1 MRTGL
6 LVILLAVTGAAAPPP
21 ETVIETVKVSDR
33 VYAFVGPDPTREIVV
48 GNAVAVIGDDAVLLV
63 DTTNAPSNARV
74 MLAELRKVT
83 DKPVRYIVHTHWHY
97 DHIMGDT
104 VFAKEFAPLDVI
116 AHAKTLPVLDE
127 KIPAWPKRATEV
139 YTRILGQYGKELA
152 DGKDAAGNALSA
164 QDRKR
169 YRQTMSDAERYMPE
183 LSEMS
188 YVRPTIVVDS
198 STAIY
203 LGSLEVRV
211 LYFGRG
217 NTDGDLAVYVP
228 QERVLATGDLLVHP
242 VPYSFNSHLEE
253 WARGL
258 GRMAELDVATIVPG
272 HGPVFADKEY
282 LLSVKQLL
290 ESTLAQTREAKRKG
304 LSLEEAQRTIELEPF
319 RKRFAG
325 DDPARNEA
333 WTDYFRNPAVAS
345 VYGE

>member
-6 LVILLAVTGAAAPPP
+6 LAILLAVTGAAVPPP
-21 ETVIETVKVSDR
+21 DSVIETVKVSDR
-33 VYAFVGPDPTREIVV
+33 VYAFIGPDPTRDIVV
-48 GNAVAVIGDDAVLLV
+48 GNAVAVIGDDGVLLV

-74 MLAELRKVT
+74 ILAELRKVT

-97 DHIMGDT
+97 DHIMGDS
-104 VFAKEFAPLDVI
+104 VFAEAFAPLDVVV
-116 AHAKTLPVLDE
+116 HARTRPVLDE

-139 YTRILGQYGKELA
+139 YTRIAGQYRKELA
-152 DGKDAAGNALSA
+152 DGKDESGKPLGDY
-164 QDRKR
+164 DRDR
-169 YRQTMSDAERYMPE
+169 HRQTLGDVERYLPE
-183 LSEMS
+183 IAAMS
-188 YVRPTIVVDS
+188 YVRPTITFEES
-198 STAIY
+198 MTLH
-203 LGSLEVRV
+203 LGALEVRL

-217 NTDGDLAVYVP
+217 NTDGDVAVYIP

-242 VPYSFNSHLEE
+242 VPYAFNAHLEE

-290 ESTLAQTREAKRKG
+290 ESVLAQARGAKQKG
-304 LSLEEAQRTIELEPF
+304 LTLEEAQRTIELEPY

-325 DDPARNEA
+325 DDPSRNDA
-333 WTDYFRNPAVAS
+333 WVGYFRNPAVAS
-345 VYGE
+345 VYAE